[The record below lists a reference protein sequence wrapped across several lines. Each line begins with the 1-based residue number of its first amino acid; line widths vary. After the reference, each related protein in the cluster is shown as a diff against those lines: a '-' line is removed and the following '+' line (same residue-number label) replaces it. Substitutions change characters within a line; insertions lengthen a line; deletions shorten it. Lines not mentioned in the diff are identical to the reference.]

1 MAYHA
6 KFEAF
11 CQIHFQD
18 NKSRILAHCALATS
32 VEKDAIGEDKV
43 FANGDRILHTHNA
56 MVGWLACKIWSSKD
70 YPRTEEKIW
79 NEM

>member
-32 VEKDAIGEDKV
+32 VEKDAIGEVKV
-43 FANGDRILHTHNA
+43 FAHVGRILHTHNA
-56 MVGWLACKIWSSKD
+56 MVGLLACKI
-70 YPRTEEKIW
+70 
-79 NEM
+79 